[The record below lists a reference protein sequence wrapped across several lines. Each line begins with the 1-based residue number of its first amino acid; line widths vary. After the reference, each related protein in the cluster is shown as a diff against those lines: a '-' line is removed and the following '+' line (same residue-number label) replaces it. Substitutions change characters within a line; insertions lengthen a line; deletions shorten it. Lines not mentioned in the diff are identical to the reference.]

1 MWGPSLS
8 KVGCLA
14 LLAKSR
20 AAQPWEWEYFH
31 DAEVAGM
38 LTHCACQRHCSAI
51 LSMEGEGKQAT
62 AKIGGEIRSPSASS
76 HQIKGAGTFSA
87 SVPHMEKKAV
97 KTLLYY
103 PQRDCGFSNPGFLPM
118 HAF

>member
-87 SVPHMEKKAV
+87 SEGN
-97 KTLLYY
+97 
-103 PQRDCGFSNPGFLPM
+103 QGC
-118 HAF
+118 